1 MRPISQRVSRLLDEE
16 PDICCRYA
24 DGGCAG
30 RITREH
36 ALIYAGRQIDE
47 PWAIIKLC
55 ARHHGVDGWQDRGDL
70 NKEKNVW
77 IALNKATDE
86 ELQKYSKVIDYIRER
101 RRLNDKYGVYRPQR
115 KAP

>member
-1 MRPISQRVSRLLDEE
+1 MRAISKKVRRALDDE

-47 PWAIIKLC
+47 PWAIIKIC
-55 ARHHGVDGWQDRGDL
+55 ARHHGVDEWQDRGDM

-77 IALNKATDE
+77 IALNKANDQDLT
-86 ELQKYSKVIDYIRER
+86 KYSKAIDYIRER
-101 RRLNDKYGVYRPQR
+101 KRLNEKYGNYRPPR
-115 KAP
+115 KP